1 MTTIIT
7 PVSAQAGAAIGR
19 LPGFGRLT
27 SKELTEWR
35 RGKRAWVVFLVSTSF
50 MVLAAMNAWI
60 VAQLAPLQSE
70 PVPIPSQDPLLN
82 LAGAV
87 SSQIFLIVAV
97 FATMALL
104 AAERESGTLSWT
116 ASKPVSR
123 AAIWLSK
130 WASAT
135 GALWLLGGLIP
146 LAAAFATAVW
156 LYGSPSVAAVA
167 IMALG
172 IGMSIG
178 LVVAISLAAAS
189 FLRSQAAVA
198 AVTIAAIFLPDII
211 AGIIPI
217 REFLPTSILSWSIL
231 TAAGE
236 PVGAWTPVAWAIGM
250 AVLILIGVKRLE
262 RIEL

>member
-123 AAIWLSK
+123 AMSRSCARVKAVSAI
-130 WASAT
+130 T
-135 GALWLLGGLIP
+135 GRRGP
-146 LAAAFATAVW
+146 
-156 LYGSPSVAAVA
+156 P
-167 IMALG
+167 
-172 IGMSIG
+172 
-178 LVVAISLAAAS
+178 AAS
-189 FLRSQAAVA
+189 RSRRARTKA
-198 AVTIAAIFLPDII
+198 
-211 AGIIPI
+211 
-217 REFLPTSILSWSIL
+217 
-231 TAAGE
+231 
-236 PVGAWTPVAWAIGM
+236 
-250 AVLILIGVKRLE
+250 
-262 RIEL
+262 